1 MTSILG
7 AMRGEIRT
15 LGWVVAM
22 FGAWACGDDGG
33 NPAATE
39 TTGTTQTSSEPT
51 STGDPDPSTTTMGAI
66 DSSTSSSSGDPDDT
80 GTTDDTGPVL
90 PDVVNVH
97 LVPQD
102 GVAGSQ
108 RVAFAVPLQ
117 PGMLDDETLVR
128 VVHEGTELPAARRAL
143 ARHAAGGI
151 RSLELQVELEI
162 GGETD
167 LSVELG
173 AAGTAGD
180 LPRVPTEDTLV
191 QPDGTLGPRVW
202 ALLPAQ
208 WLSASGF
215 AGPMLAVADTPA
227 ELTAWDGVCD
237 YAEYDVDAFLPMI
250 DDPSVWLFDRGTTF
264 WRGYARTG
272 ELGPLATAYRESAL
286 YRAGLSGSG
295 EDTTIGLPAQ
305 VDDLKY
311 HYAQNLALHY
321 LATGDDRFRE
331 AAEDVAE
338 RAHALWASPD
348 YDPPDFWTERHA
360 GFGLLA
366 QVWAA
371 AVSDDQADTFRGWAD
386 EAVTAYAQM
395 QATFPEGYDDPDA
408 RCFAHHAD
416 DHGEDYGYFGC
427 SPWMSAIL
435 ADGLEQYAIDR
446 GGAQADVARQSLV
459 QLGRIVARDG
469 LDGDGR
475 PLYWMGV
482 GTDLDEIDEYDEHWG
497 ESAYVVALAWH
508 HDGRGDATLRDAA
521 QGLVDGL
528 AAFGSAPHMRSFNW
542 QCRSAVAAPWYL
554 Q

>member
-1 MTSILG
+1 
-7 AMRGEIRT
+7 MRPTVKRV
-15 LGWVVAM
+15 GWVVAM
-22 FGAWACGDDGG
+22 LGAAACGDDGST
-33 NPAATE
+33 PAATE
-39 TTGTTQTSSEPT
+39 STSTMPTTGEPLTTDADGTVT
-51 STGDPDPSTTTMGAI
+51 STTSTTAA
-66 DSSTSSSSGDPDDT
+66 DSGSGMPEDT
-80 GTTDDTGPVL
+80 GTSDDTGPVL
-90 PDVVNVH
+90 PDTVSVH

-102 GVAGSQ
+102 GVSGLQ
-108 RVAFAVPLQ
+108 RVAFAVPLP
-117 PGMLDDETLVR
+117 PGMQDDEALVR
-128 VVHEGTELPAARRAL
+128 VVHEGTELPTARRAL

-151 RSLELQVELEI
+151 RSLELQVELELA
-162 GGETD
+162 GETD
-167 LSVELG
+167 LAVELG

-191 QPDGTLGPRVW
+191 QADGTLGPRVW
-202 ALLPAQ
+202 ALLPAE
-208 WLSASGF
+208 WLAASGL
-215 AGPMLAVADTPA
+215 AGPQQPVADTPPA
-227 ELTAWDGVCD
+227 LAAWDAVCD
-237 YAEYDVDAFLPMI
+237 YAAFGIDAFLPQQ
-250 DDPSVWLFDRGTTF
+250 DDPTVWLYDRGTTF
-264 WRGYARTG
+264 WRAHARTG
-272 ELGPLATAYRESAL
+272 ELGTLATAYRETAM

-295 EDTTIGLPAQ
+295 AGTTIGLPAQ

-338 RAHALWASPD
+338 RAHALWPSPA

-366 QVWAA
+366 YVWAA

-386 EAVTAYAQM
+386 EAVTAYTTM
-395 QATFPEGYDDPDA
+395 QATFPAGYDDPDA

-435 ADGLEQYAIDR
+435 ADGLEQYAIDS
-446 GGAQADVARQSLV
+446 GGAEADVARESLV

-475 PLYWMGV
+475 PMYWMGV
-482 GTDLDEIDEYDEHWG
+482 GTDLDEPDAYDEHWG

-508 HDGRGDATLRDAA
+508 HDGRSDAALRDAA
-521 QGLVDGL
+521 QALVDGL
-528 AAFGSAPHMRSFNW
+528 AAYGSAPHMRSFNW
-542 QCRSAVAAPWYL
+542 QCRSAVATPWYL

>member
-1 MTSILG
+1 MLGVMRRDAMGVGLLG
-7 AMRGEIRT
+7 AM
-15 LGWVVAM
+15 L
-22 FGAWACGDDGG
+22 GAWACGDDGG
-33 NPAATE
+33 KPAATDTE
-39 TTGTTQTSSEPT
+39 TT
-51 STGDPDPSTTTMGAI
+51 STTTPATDDLQPTGDEFGTTATA
-66 DSSTSSSSGDPDDT
+66 TSVVDSSSGSSGPDDT
-80 GTTDDTGPVL
+80 GTDDTGPVL

-102 GVAGSQ
+102 GVAGLQ
-108 RVAFAVPLQ
+108 RVAFAVPLP
-117 PGMLDDETLVR
+117 PGMQDDETLVR
-128 VVHEGTELPAARRAL
+128 VEHEGTELPAARRAL
-143 ARHAAGGI
+143 AIHAAGGI

-162 GGETD
+162 AGETD
-167 LSVELG
+167 LLVELG
-173 AAGTAGD
+173 IAGTAGE
-180 LPRVPTEDTLV
+180 LPRVPTEDALV

-208 WLSASGF
+208 WLAASGF
-215 AGPMLAVADTPA
+215 AGPQLPVADTPA
-227 ELTAWDGVCD
+227 ELGAWDIVCD
-237 YAEYDVDAFLPMI
+237 YVEYDVDAFLPLI
-250 DDPSVWLFDRGTTF
+250 DDPTVWLYDRGTTF
-264 WRGYARTG
+264 WRAHARTG
-272 ELGPLATAYRESAL
+272 DLGTLATAYRESAI

-295 EDTTIGLPAQ
+295 EGTTIGLPAQ

-321 LATGDDRFRE
+321 LASGDDRFRE

-338 RAHALWASPD
+338 RAHALWSSPG
-348 YDPPDFWTERHA
+348 YDPPGFWTERHA
-360 GFGLLA
+360 GFALLA
-366 QVWAA
+366 YVWAA

-386 EAVTAYAQM
+386 EAVAAYAAT
-395 QATFPEGYDDPDA
+395 QATFPAGYDDPDA

-446 GGAQADVARQSLV
+446 GGAEADVARQSLV

-475 PLYWMGV
+475 PMYWMGV
-482 GTDLDEIDEYDEHWG
+482 GTDLDEPDEFDEHWG

-508 HDGRGDATLRDAA
+508 HDGRADATLRDAA

-528 AAFGSAPHMRSFNW
+528 AAYGSAPHMRSFNW
-542 QCRSAVAAPWYL
+542 QCRSAVATPWYL

>member
-1 MTSILG
+1 MRYG
-7 AMRGEIRT
+7 ART
-15 LGWVVAM
+15 LGIGMAM
-22 FGAWACGDDGG
+22 IGAWACGDDTTS
-33 NPAATE
+33 PADTE
-39 TTGTTQTSSEPT
+39 TTTSATQG
-51 STGDPDPSTTTMGAI
+51 TGDPPPTGEGPGT
-66 DSSTSSSSGDPDDT
+66 STSLTTGVDTGSESGMPDDT

-90 PDVVNVH
+90 PDVVSVH
-97 LVPQD
+97 LVPQE
-102 GVAGSQ
+102 GISGLQ
-108 RVAFAVPLQ
+108 RVAFAIPLP
-117 PGMLDDETLVR
+117 PGMQDDETLVR
-128 VVHEGTELPAARRAL
+128 VEHEGAELAVAARAL

-151 RSLELQVELEI
+151 RSLELQVEVEI
-162 GGETD
+162 AGETD

-173 AAGTAGD
+173 IAGTAGE

-191 QPDGTLGPRVW
+191 DPDGTLGPRVW
-202 ALLPAQ
+202 ALLPAA

-215 AGPMLAVADTPA
+215 AGPQLPVEDTPP
-227 ELTAWDGVCD
+227 EHMAWDAVCD
-237 YAEYDVDAFLPMI
+237 YAAFGVDAFLPMI
-250 DDPSVWLFDRGTTF
+250 DDPTVWLYDRGTTF
-264 WRGYARTG
+264 WRAHARTG
-272 ELGPLATAYRESAL
+272 DLYTLATAYRESAL

-295 EDTTIGLPAQ
+295 AGTTIGLPAQ

-338 RAHALWASPD
+338 RAHALWGSPA
-348 YDPPDFWTERHA
+348 YDPPGFWTERHA

-366 QVWAA
+366 YVWAA
-371 AVSDDQADTFRGWAD
+371 AVSDDQADTFVAWAD

-435 ADGLEQYAIDR
+435 ADGLEHYAIDR
-446 GGAQADVARQSLV
+446 GGAEADTARQSLV

-475 PLYWMGV
+475 PMYWMGV
-482 GTDLDEIDEYDEHWG
+482 GNDLDEPDEYDEHWG
-497 ESAYVVALAWH
+497 EGAYVVALAWH

-528 AAFGSAPHMRSFNW
+528 AAYGTAPHMRSFNW
-542 QCRSAVAAPWYL
+542 QCRSAVATPWYL
-554 Q
+554 QP

>member
-1 MTSILG
+1 MLG
-7 AMRGEIRT
+7 AMRYGSRM
-15 LGWVVAM
+15 LGIAATM
-22 FGAWACGDDGG
+22 IGAWGCGDDGTS
-33 NPAATE
+33 PADTE
-39 TTGTTQTSSEPT
+39 TTTSVTQG
-51 STGDPDPSTTTMGAI
+51 TGDPPPTGEGTVT
-66 DSSTSSSSGDPDDT
+66 STSPTTGVDTGSESGMPEDT
-80 GTTDDTGPVL
+80 GTSDDTGPVL
-90 PDVVNVH
+90 PDVVSVH

-102 GVAGSQ
+102 GISGLQ
-108 RVAFAVPLQ
+108 RVAFAIPLP
-117 PGMLDDETLVR
+117 PGMQDDETLVR
-128 VVHEGTELPAARRAL
+128 VEHEGVELPVAARAL

-151 RSLELQVELEI
+151 RSLELQVDVEI
-162 GGETD
+162 AGETD

-173 AAGTAGD
+173 IAGAAGE
-180 LPRVPTEDTLV
+180 LERVPTEDTLV
-191 QPDGTLGPRVW
+191 DPDGTLGPRVW
-202 ALLPAQ
+202 ALLPAA

-215 AGPMLAVADTPA
+215 AGPQLPVADTPA
-227 ELTAWDGVCD
+227 EHAAWDAVCD
-237 YAEYDVDAFLPMI
+237 YAAFGVDAFLPMI
-250 DDPSVWLFDRGTTF
+250 DDPTVWLYDRGTTF
-264 WRGYARTG
+264 WRAHARTG
-272 ELGPLATAYRESAL
+272 DLDTLATAYRESAL

-295 EDTTIGLPAQ
+295 AGTTIGLPAQ

-338 RAHALWASPD
+338 RAHALWGSPG
-348 YDPPDFWTERHA
+348 YEPPDFWTERHA

-366 QVWAA
+366 SVWAA
-371 AVSDDQADTFRGWAD
+371 AVSDDQADTFIGWAD
-386 EAVTAYAQM
+386 EAVAAYAQM
-395 QATFPEGYDDPDA
+395 QATFPEGYEDPDA

-446 GGAQADVARQSLV
+446 GGAEPDTARQSLV

-475 PLYWMGV
+475 PMYWMGV
-482 GTDLDEIDEYDEHWG
+482 GTDADEPDDYDEHWG

-521 QGLVDGL
+521 QGLIDGL
-528 AAFGSAPHMRSFNW
+528 AAYGSAPHMRSFNW
-542 QCRSAVAAPWYL
+542 QCRSAVATPWYL

>member
-1 MTSILG
+1 MRYG
-7 AMRGEIRT
+7 ART
-15 LGWVVAM
+15 LGIGMAM
-22 FGAWACGDDGG
+22 IGAWACGDDGTS
-33 NPAATE
+33 PADTE
-39 TTGTTQTSSEPT
+39 TTTSATQG
-51 STGDPDPSTTTMGAI
+51 TGDPPPTGEGPGT
-66 DSSTSSSSGDPDDT
+66 STSLTTGVDTGSESGMPDDT

-90 PDVVNVH
+90 PDVVSVH

-102 GVAGSQ
+102 GISGLQ
-108 RVAFAVPLQ
+108 RVAFAIPLP
-117 PGMLDDETLVR
+117 PGMQDDETLVR
-128 VVHEGTELPAARRAL
+128 VEHEGAELPVAARAL

-151 RSLELQVELEI
+151 RSLELQVDVEI
-162 GGETD
+162 AGETD

-173 AAGTAGD
+173 IAGAAGELA
-180 LPRVPTEDTLV
+180 RVPTEDTLV
-191 QPDGTLGPRVW
+191 DPDGTLGPRVW
-202 ALLPAQ
+202 ALLPAT

-215 AGPMLAVADTPA
+215 AGPQLPVADTPA
-227 ELTAWDGVCD
+227 EHAAWDGVCD
-237 YAEYDVDAFLPMI
+237 YAAFGVDAFLPMI
-250 DDPSVWLFDRGTTF
+250 DDPTVWLYDRGTTF
-264 WRGYARTG
+264 WRAHARTG
-272 ELGPLATAYRESAL
+272 DLYTLATAYRESAL

-295 EDTTIGLPAQ
+295 AGTTIGLPAQ

-338 RAHALWASPD
+338 RAHALWGSPA
-348 YDPPDFWTERHA
+348 YDPPGFWTERHA

-366 QVWAA
+366 YVWAA
-371 AVSDDQADTFRGWAD
+371 AVSDDQADTFVAWSD

-446 GGAQADVARQSLV
+446 GGAEADTARQSLV

-475 PLYWMGV
+475 PMYWMGV
-482 GTDLDEIDEYDEHWG
+482 GNDLDEPDEYDEHWG
-497 ESAYVVALAWH
+497 EGAYVVALAWH

-528 AAFGSAPHMRSFNW
+528 AAYGTAPHMRSFNW
-542 QCRSAVAAPWYL
+542 QCRSAVATPWYL
-554 Q
+554 QP